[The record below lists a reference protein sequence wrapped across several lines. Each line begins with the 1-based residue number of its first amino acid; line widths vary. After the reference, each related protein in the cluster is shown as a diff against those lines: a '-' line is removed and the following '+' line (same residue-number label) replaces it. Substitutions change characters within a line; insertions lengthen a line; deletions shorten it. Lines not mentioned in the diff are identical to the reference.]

1 MAASTEEFTTI
12 IGKDANFKGELSF
25 EGGAKLLGRFEGSI
39 DSKGKLHIADG
50 SNCKATVTAKEVSV
64 EGHIEGNVEAGDR
77 VEIMANGVITGD
89 VVASRMNM
97 AEGASLN
104 GYCRIGST
112 GSSNG
117 KAASSDSS
125 TASTTEVKPSAGSST
140 ASSSSSSSGNKA
152 PAKATAKA

>member
-1 MAASTEEFTTI
+1 MAASNEEYTTI
-12 IGKDANFKGELSF
+12 IGKDANFKGEFSF
-25 EGGAKLLGRFEGSI
+25 ESGAKLLGRFEGSI
-39 DSKGKLHIADG
+39 TSKGKLHVADG
-50 SNCKATVTAKEVSV
+50 SNCKATVSAKEIAV

-89 VVASRMNM
+89 VVAARMNM

-117 KAASSDSS
+117 KAAASGASSSS
-125 TASTTEVKPSAGSST
+125 TTTTEVKPDASRSAT
-140 ASSSSSSSGNKA
+140 SGKA
-152 PAKATAKA
+152 AVKA

>member
-1 MAASTEEFTTI
+1 MAATTDEFTTI
-12 IGKDANFKGELSF
+12 IGKDANFKGELTF
-25 EGGAKLLGRFEGSI
+25 EGGAKVLGRFEGSI

-50 SNCKATVTAKEVSV
+50 SNCKATVSAKEVSV

-89 VVASRMNM
+89 VVAARMNM

-117 KAASSDSS
+117 KASAAGGSS
-125 TASTTEVKPSAGSST
+125 TSSTTEVKPSAQT
-140 ASSSSSSSGNKA
+140 KA
-152 PAKATAKA
+152 ATPAKATAKS